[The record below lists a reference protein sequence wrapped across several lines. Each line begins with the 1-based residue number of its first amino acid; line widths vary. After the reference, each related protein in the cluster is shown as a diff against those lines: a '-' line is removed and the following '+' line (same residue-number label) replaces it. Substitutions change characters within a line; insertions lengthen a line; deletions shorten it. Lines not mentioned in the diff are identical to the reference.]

1 MKNNYMY
8 ADNFLSQKSMLVPAS
23 FEEFLI
29 LFDKAAPDLIFHT
42 KRILNPVFQGYSY
55 HLSKE
60 TTELITLIGH
70 TVPNFND
77 SNVSTFIFEYKDLHI
92 AYPSREFSSIEDMK
106 ESFKYNI
113 DHGRA
118 YNRIKDSNAPDLQTF
133 IDLYTAGY
141 KNFADYQQSVRECT
155 SDYFAQLIDK
165 LDKYPQNI
173 KDKFFKNDSPHSIN
187 PRMINTEGDFY
198 YMKLITIGSTYEKII
213 DSFLKGY
220 ENFSEYLESEK

>member
-1 MKNNYMY
+1 MNKNYMY

-29 LFDKAAPDLIFHT
+29 LHDKAEPEIVFHT
-42 KRILNPVFQGYSY
+42 KRILNPIFQGYSY

-70 TVPNFND
+70 TIPNFND
-77 SNVSTFIFEYKDLHI
+77 SNVSTFIFEYMDMHI
-92 AYPSREFSSIEDMK
+92 TYPSREFSSIEDMK
-106 ESFKYNI
+106 ESFKFNI

-118 YNRIKDSNAPDLQTF
+118 YNRFKDSSAPDLQTF

-141 KNFADYQQSVRECT
+141 KNFADYGQAIKEGA
-155 SDYFAQLIDK
+155 SDYYARLIEKIDQ
-165 LDKYPQNI
+165 YPQNI
-173 KDKFFKNDSPHSIN
+173 REKYFKNDSIHSIN
-187 PRMINTEGDFY
+187 PRMINSEGDFY
-198 YMKLITIGSTYEKII
+198 YMKLITPGATYENII
-213 DSFLKGY
+213 DSFMKGF